1 MRGNHHHPHYCSC
14 SLYERHS
21 WLTHKPQTGDLLQL
35 HQIQYHYDKCNL
47 TITTNTTVQSR
58 QIPPYYYK
66 AEQRDKSK
74 QNMGVNK
81 GKWEDSL
88 VRMYLVKRSS
98 KFTRTGIFL
107 FAPCP
112 LSLTQVVVRCFDK
125 LRGDL
130 FKYKSPPAVFSSQC
144 LLSLINGRRRISLC
158 LLSFKLLLGSRCH
171 PALLRTL
178 SSLST
183 SLTGCQKWKF
193 VRTIT
198 LLWTL

>member
-1 MRGNHHHPHYCSC
+1 
-14 SLYERHS
+14 
-21 WLTHKPQTGDLLQL
+21 
-35 HQIQYHYDKCNL
+35 
-47 TITTNTTVQSR
+47 
-58 QIPPYYYK
+58 
-66 AEQRDKSK
+66 
-74 QNMGVNK
+74 MGVNEGK
-81 GKWEDSL
+81 GEDSL

-98 KFTRTGIFL
+98 KFTRTEIFL

-130 FKYKSPPAVFSSQC
+130 FKYKSPPAVSSSPC
-144 LLSLINGRRRISLC
+144 LLSLINGRRQISLC

-183 SLTGCQKWKF
+183 SLTGYLKWKF
-193 VRTIT
+193 VSTVTFTLNFVNTIFMG
-198 LLWTL
+198 LLPF

>member
-1 MRGNHHHPHYCSC
+1 
-14 SLYERHS
+14 
-21 WLTHKPQTGDLLQL
+21 
-35 HQIQYHYDKCNL
+35 
-47 TITTNTTVQSR
+47 
-58 QIPPYYYK
+58 
-66 AEQRDKSK
+66 
-74 QNMGVNK
+74 MGLNK

-112 LSLTQVVVRCFDK
+112 LSLSQVVVRCFDK

-158 LLSFKLLLGSRCH
+158 LLSFKLLLGSHCH

-193 VRTIT
+193 VRTVTFT
-198 LLWTL
+198 LDFVSTVFMGLLPFKPFPPILFAK

>member
-1 MRGNHHHPHYCSC
+1 MQSYNYDKYNRTIETNTI
-14 SLYERHS
+14 L
-21 WLTHKPQTGDLLQL
+21 LLQ
-35 HQIQYHYDKCNL
+35 
-47 TITTNTTVQSR
+47 
-58 QIPPYYYK
+58 

-81 GKWEDSL
+81 GRWEHSL
-88 VRMYLVKRSS
+88 VRRYFVKRSS

-130 FKYKSPPAVFSSQC
+130 FKYKSPPAVSSSQC
-144 LLSLINGRRRISLC
+144 LLSLINGRRQISLC

-171 PALLRTL
+171 TARLRTL

-183 SLTGCQKWKF
+183 SLPPVDQMAF
-193 VRTIT
+193 
-198 LLWTL
+198 

>member
-1 MRGNHHHPHYCSC
+1 MKDTPGWPTNHRRVTSYNYTKYN
-14 SLYERHS
+14 LI
-21 WLTHKPQTGDLLQL
+21 TTNAILQL
-35 HQIQYHYDKCNL
+35 RQIQPYNWDKYHL
-47 TITTNTTVQSR
+47 TITKLSR
-58 QIPPYYYK
+58 GTSQ
-66 AEQRDKSK
+66 
-74 QNMGVNK
+74 NK
-81 GKWEDSL
+81 GKGEDSL
-88 VRMYLVKRSS
+88 VRRYLVKRSS

-178 SSLST
+178 SSP
-183 SLTGCQKWKF
+183 SL
-193 VRTIT
+193 
-198 LLWTL
+198 LL

>member
-1 MRGNHHHPHYCSC
+1 
-14 SLYERHS
+14 
-21 WLTHKPQTGDLLQL
+21 
-35 HQIQYHYDKCNL
+35 
-47 TITTNTTVQSR
+47 
-58 QIPPYYYK
+58 
-66 AEQRDKSK
+66 
-74 QNMGVNK
+74 MGVNK
-81 GKWEDSL
+81 GRWEHSL
-88 VRMYLVKRSS
+88 VRRYLVKRSS

-144 LLSLINGRRRISLC
+144 LLSLINGKRQISFC

-178 SSLST
+178 SSLSN
-183 SLTGCQKWKF
+183 SLPRCQKWNF
-193 VRTIT
+193 FQDGHFYFGLFEHSFHVLITI
-198 LLWTL
+198 